1 MTLSSLSIA
10 TGWLKSAQVIAERL
24 IGGRA
29 VLWSKA
35 VNEGKAVMNWGK
47 TVG

>member
-1 MTLSSLSIA
+1 MTLSSVSIA
-10 TGWLKSAQVIAERL
+10 TGWLKSPQGLAERL

-29 VLWSKA
+29 VFWSKA